1 MRAFVGAGQD
11 DGPPSENKA
20 STPRDIVTT
29 GPRIISIDILMGS
42 RRERRLPS
50 PTHGD
55 VLHPAG
61 GHRRR
66 GAGHRGTRGG
76 VHDGDGVATAG
87 GGGLV
92 QLEVRLLALEGGRD
106 EGGRRRVEREGG
118 GDRLG
123 LLGGGGVGRDARERG
138 PLRGAVD
145 GHQLTGPVSRAG
157 GPGRRRTAAVTHI
170 AIRQEVGAEL
180 QVILEVEGFRRLEP
194 RAESQERRGVG
205 HLLHAAGAPELL
217 PLGVLRHGE
226 PRRSP
231 VAAVV
236 VVRVGDAGH
245 GGGRVRMLGVI
256 ICRHIVWSVGEVE
269 GGAGGAVRL
278 LFSRAVMLAGGGAEY
293 VRMSKRDTPV

>member
-145 GHQLTGPVSRAG
+145 GHQ
-157 GPGRRRTAAVTHI
+157 I

>member
-11 DGPPSENKA
+11 DGPPSGNKA

-29 GPRIISIDILMGS
+29 GPRIISIDILIGG

-66 GAGHRGTRGG
+66 GAGHRGARGG

-92 QLEVRLLALEGGRD
+92 KLEVRLLALEGGRD

-145 GHQLTGPVSRAG
+145 GHQI
-157 GPGRRRTAAVTHI
+157 AV
-170 AIRQEVGAEL
+170 RQEVGAEL
-180 QVILEVEGFRRLEP
+180 QVILEVEGFRSLEP

-245 GGGRVRMLGVI
+245 GRGRVRMLGVI

-269 GGAGGAVRL
+269 GEAGGAVRL